1 MKRGLALGMIACL
14 VVMHAPASAAAPIL
28 PKWCWS
34 MQGGALKGTFTTTGT
49 TPGDGTA
56 PAGTYNLTDASVYES
71 AFPDIEVGSI
81 ADGTYRF
88 GTQPQFQII
97 WDGTSPTGFYRD
109 SGNLT
114 NGFGIYNGASGSGA
128 FLSFDVGYQRAATTN
143 AFGGTQIFQSNTTP
157 SVTPAPASGL
167 CAGQAPSSGADAGST
182 PADILEQYGRL
193 TAQDT
198 CRETY
203 GPSWAMWMH
212 GETGGWVCTRTL
224 YYDNSTRSWQVR

>member
-1 MKRGLALGMIACL
+1 
-14 VVMHAPASAAAPIL
+14 
-28 PKWCWS
+28 

-71 AFPDIEVGSI
+71 SFPDIEVGSI
-81 ADGTYRF
+81 ADGTYAF
-88 GTQPQFQII
+88 GVQPQYQII
-97 WDGTSPTGFYRD
+97 WNGTNPTGFYRS
-109 SGNLT
+109 SGSLT
-114 NGFGIYNGASGSGA
+114 NGFAMYNGASGSGA
-128 FLSFDVGYQRAATTN
+128 TLTFEVNYQSAETTYLL
-143 AFGGTQIFQSNTTP
+143 GGTQIFQSNTTP

-167 CAGQAPSSGADAGST
+167 CAGQTPSSGTDAGST
-182 PADILEQYGRL
+182 PPDILEQYGRL
-193 TAQDT
+193 TYQDT

-212 GETGGWVCTRTL
+212 GGTGGWVCTRTL